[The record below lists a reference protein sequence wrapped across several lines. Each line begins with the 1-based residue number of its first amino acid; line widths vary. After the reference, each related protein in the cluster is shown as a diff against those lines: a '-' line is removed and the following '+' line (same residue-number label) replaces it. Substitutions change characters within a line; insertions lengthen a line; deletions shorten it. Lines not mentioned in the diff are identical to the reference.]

1 MALPL
6 LLNGNGEGF
15 NSSTAREKIIEND
28 QLVLLSVT
36 KLKEVWAGL

>member
-1 MALPL
+1 MAPPL

-15 NSSTAREKIIEND
+15 KILHRPRKIIEND